1 MQAELDDIQG
11 IVRFGHGHMSGASF
25 YLLRIA
31 DRLAAREWLTHAP
44 VTSARAQRPLPET
57 ALQVAFTA
65 DGLRA
70 LGLPSTVVER
80 FADPFVAGM
89 AEEARS
95 RRLGDVGA
103 NAPSCWQWG
112 SGANVPH
119 LLVMMYATASR
130 WQEFT
135 SQVTDA
141 RWRRAFAVVSCLGTS
156 DMGDREP
163 FGFVD
168 GISEPALDWDRQ
180 LKTAGAELS
189 YRNLSALGEF
199 LLGYPNE
206 YGRYTDRPLLDAS
219 ADPDAILPPAE
230 DAAGKRDLGRNGSY
244 LVFRDLQQDVR
255 GFWQFVYKQAQAAD
269 LPWKELAAVMVGRT
283 LGGDPLVAPSGRPI
297 LGIDAAA
304 AARNGFTYEG
314 DATAARC
321 PFGAHVR
328 RANPRTADYPA
339 GTTGLIGRLIR
350 TLGFGARAPRD
361 DVIASARFHRILR
374 RGREYGTEL
383 SPEDALGP
391 GTADE
396 DRGLRFIC
404 FNANISRQFEFIQNA
419 WLASTKFD
427 GLTEESDPL
436 VGNRAPV
443 SGSRLTDA
451 FSYFHKTPVRR
462 RLTGVPQFVTV
473 RGGAYFF
480 LPGLAALKYLARKSA

>member
-1 MQAELDDIQG
+1 MQVEFDDIQG
-11 IVRFGHGHMSGASF
+11 VVRFGHGHMSEASF
-25 YLLRIA
+25 YMLRIA
-31 DRLAAREWLTHAP
+31 DRLAAREWLARAP
-44 VTSARAQRPLPET
+44 VTSARAQHPLPET
-57 ALQVAFTA
+57 ALQMAFTA
-65 DGLRA
+65 EGLRA
-70 LGLPSTVVER
+70 LGIPTAVVEG
-80 FADPFVAGM
+80 FSDPFVAGM
-89 AEEARS
+89 AEAARS

-103 NAPSCWQWG
+103 NAPSSWQWG
-112 SGANVPH
+112 SGGKVPH
-119 LLVMMYATASR
+119 LLVMMYATAGR
-130 WQEFT
+130 WQEFAN
-135 SQVTDA
+135 QMTDA
-141 RWRRAFAVVSCLGTS
+141 LWRRAFALVSCLGTS
-156 DMGDREP
+156 DMGDKEP

-168 GISEPALDWDRQ
+168 GLSQPALDWDRQ
-180 LKTAGAELS
+180 IRTTGAELS

-219 ADPDAILPPAE
+219 ADPDAILPQAE

-255 GFWQFVYKQAQAAD
+255 GFWQFVHREASAAG
-269 LPWKELAAVMVGRT
+269 LPWQELAAAMVGRT
-283 LGGDPLVAPSGRPI
+283 LGGDPLVSPSGRPI
-297 LGIDAAA
+297 LGIDPRDAR
-304 AARNGFTYEG
+304 RNGFTYET

-339 GTTGLIGRLIR
+339 GTTGLVGRLIR
-350 TLGFGARAPRD
+350 TLGFGARAIRD
-361 DVIASARFHRILR
+361 DVVASARFHRILR
-374 RGREYGTEL
+374 RGREYGPEL
-383 SPEDALGP
+383 SPEDALSAGS
-391 GTADE
+391 AEE

-436 VGNRAPV
+436 VGTRSPI
-443 SGSRLTDA
+443 SGSRLTDG
-451 FSYFHKTPVRR
+451 FSYARKGPVRR

-480 LPGLAALKYLARKSA
+480 LPGLAALKYLASARL